1 MFSKLVARNSKRNR
15 EDSVLYF
22 SSMVISII
30 AFYIV
35 LSLSNQDVMIFLRK
49 MESDAVNRLMGII
62 PVFYLVSLFILFFLV
77 YFAGSIQIER
87 RKHEFGVYLTLGM
100 KRSRLFFMLILEDL
114 RNNVAALAIGL
125 FIAILLS
132 ELISL
137 VTAKV
142 VGLGVIGHRFS
153 LSPIAIVFTVLGF
166 LLVKFIAILF
176 LSFKVTSKEIGELL
190 TYSPSGV
197 KRQFSKFIYVAA
209 MILGTMML
217 IKAYQLGFRGYSWS
231 DISAMGVTVFL
242 GGAGTI
248 LLFFGA
254 RIVIGFI
261 AGAGNRNNRKL
272 HTFNFRQVQELVINR
287 STTLAICSLLIF
299 AALCFAGTGVAISL
313 QSIGSDADNVLD
325 YTFRNDFSEEN
336 LTSVQ
341 VREILRDCKIESR
354 FSNIVEIKVG
364 YPKELNSLILDNLI
378 KQIEKLEYTNERDIL
393 LHNLTGLQDCYL
405 ISLSGYNELR
415 EAANMQ
421 PFILSDEEAI
431 LYMQKEF
438 LLDEELMD
446 FIVKTKPEIEV
457 SGEKLIL
464 VEQVESLPI
473 VTDNEITLLLALIVN
488 DSNFEL
494 YTEKHSSYISGI
506 LNPKFVEEKG
516 LMQAIMETN
525 AVLDKMPIGY
535 ESYLQNMGRQLFYV
549 VAASYLTL
557 YLALIFLVVANTTIG
572 VQFLMGQRKTQRRYQ
587 TIVHLGATYETLCQ
601 SAGKQINW
609 YYGLPIVVAAIN
621 SYFGIRSLLPALTS
635 SGAKIN
641 LGQQIFIA
649 CFMVIILVIFEYIYM
664 TIVKKGSDKF
674 LWKLM
679 SPKRQE

>member
-1 MFSKLVARNSKRNR
+1 MFSKLVAGNSKRNR
-15 EDSVLYF
+15 KDSVLYF

-77 YFAGSIQIER
+77 YFAESIQIER

-100 KRSRLFFMLILEDL
+100 KRSRLFSMLLLEDL
-114 RNNVAALAIGL
+114 RNNAIALAIGL
-125 FIAILLS
+125 PIAILLS

-153 LSPIAIVFTVLGF
+153 LLPIAIVFTVVGF
-166 LLVKFIAILF
+166 LLVKFIAFLF

-197 KRQFSKFIYVAA
+197 KRQLPKIIYVIL
-209 MILGTMML
+209 MILGAMML
-217 IKAYQLGFRGYSWS
+217 VNAYQLGISGYAWRGIKS
-231 DISAMGVTVFL
+231 MGITVFL

-248 LLFFGA
+248 LVFFGA
-254 RIVIGFI
+254 RIVMGFM
-261 AGAGNRNNRKL
+261 AGTGSRNKKKL
-272 HTFNFRQVQELVINR
+272 HTFNFRQIQELVINR
-287 STTLAICSLLIF
+287 STTIAVCSLLIF
-299 AALCFAGTGVAISL
+299 AALCLSGTGVTVSTRAS
-313 QSIGSDADNVLD
+313 GDDNVLD
-325 YTFRNDFSEEN
+325 YTFRNEVSEEN
-336 LTSVQ
+336 LTTAQ
-341 VREILRDCKIESR
+341 VRKILRDGKIESA
-354 FSNIVEIKVG
+354 FSNIVEVKIG
-364 YPKELNSLILDNLI
+364 YPKERNSLFLDNLTE
-378 KQIEKLEYTNERDIL
+378 QIERFDYTDERGTLLRNLEATRDC
-393 LHNLTGLQDCYL
+393 HL

-415 EAANMQ
+415 RAANMQ
-421 PFILSDEEAI
+421 PFVLGDGEAI
-431 LYMQKEF
+431 LYMHKDF
-438 LLDEELMD
+438 LLDEKLLNS
-446 FIVKTKPEIEV
+446 IVKTNPTIGI
-457 SGEKLIL
+457 SGDKLTL
-464 VEQVESLPI
+464 VEQVESMPI
-473 VTDNEITLLLALIVN
+473 VTDREITLSFALIVD
-488 DSNFEL
+488 DSNFET
-494 YTEKHSSYISGI
+494 YTDKYSSYVSGI
-506 LNPKFVEEKG
+506 LSPEFVEEKG

-525 AVLDKMPIGY
+525 DILDKMPIGY

-557 YLALIFLVVANTTIG
+557 YLALIFLVVANTIIG

-587 TIVHLGATYETLCQ
+587 TLVHLGATYETLCQ
-601 SAGKQINW
+601 SARKQINW

-621 SYFGIRSLLPALTS
+621 SYFGIQSLLPALTPF
-635 SGAKIN
+635 GAKID
-641 LGQQIFIA
+641 LRQEIFIT
-649 CFMVIILVIFEYIYM
+649 CFVVIVLVVFEYIYM
-664 TIVKKGSDKF
+664 VIVKKGSDKF